1 MSAASVVRTLTVLI
15 AIGLPAALATAAPR
29 VDLELVTEPGF
40 PITGAQEWIT
50 ALKNVGA
57 GDIRIRAA
65 RSGDQWSIANRGTEQ
80 SPAYQVVGILSA
92 DSVLR
97 LPGGSF
103 RMGDRAGISTWIKK
117 LQEGGEE
124 GLSAK
129 PGAFGLTG
137 KQLVAVHEQ
146 LAVPVSFE
154 TKGKRIGD
162 VARGL
167 VRALPLEVA
176 VDAAAQRAFAADQTP
191 VVEELQGVSCGTA
204 LAAILRPLGLVFL
217 PEKQSGSEVR
227 LLITDVRSAEQ
238 SWPVGWPPDKAPL
251 QVMPDFFKTLNV
263 EIEDTPLAEA
273 LPAIQGRLKVP
284 FLFDHNSLA
293 RHRIDPTQVKVSIA
307 PGNSYYKKIL
317 DTVLSQAKLK
327 SEIRVDEAGQPFI
340 WISTV
345 FK

>member
-1 MSAASVVRTLTVLI
+1 MSAATVVRTLAVLL
-15 AIGLPAALATAAPR
+15 AGLPAALTAAAPR
-29 VDLELVTEPGF
+29 VDLELVTEKGF
-40 PITGAQEWIT
+40 PITGAQQWIQ
-50 ALKNVGA
+50 ALQGVGA

-65 RSGDQWSIANRGTEQ
+65 NPGDQWSITNRGTEQ
-80 SPAYQVVGILSA
+80 SPAYHVVGILTA

-146 LAVPVSFE
+146 LAALLSFE

-162 VARGL
+162 VAREL
-167 VRALPLEVA
+167 ARSLPLEVA
-176 VDAAAQRAFAADQTP
+176 VDAAAQRVFAADQTP
-191 VVEELQGVSCGTA
+191 VAEELQGVSCGTA

-217 PEKQSGSEVR
+217 PEKQSGGDVR
-227 LLITDVRSAEQ
+227 LLITDVRSTEQ

-251 QVMPDFFKTLNV
+251 QVMPDLFKTLNV
-263 EIEDTPLAEA
+263 EIEGTPLAEA

-293 RHRIDPTQVKVSIA
+293 RHRIDPAQVKVSIP

-317 DTVLSQAKLK
+317 DTVLGQAKLK